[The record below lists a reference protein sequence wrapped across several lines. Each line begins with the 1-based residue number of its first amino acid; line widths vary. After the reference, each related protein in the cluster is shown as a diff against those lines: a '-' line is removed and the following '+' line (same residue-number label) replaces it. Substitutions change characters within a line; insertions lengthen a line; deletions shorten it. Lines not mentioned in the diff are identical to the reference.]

1 MLSKDGPD
9 EKTIF
14 YVLSIDRRELV
25 LKEFQNH
32 SVLRGSDIAKN
43 LNRSLQ
49 NTSRALAELAQEG
62 LVKCMSPENH
72 TWKKYILTEKGKHI
86 LDELQARKL
95 M

>member
-1 MLSKDGPD
+1 MLSKDALD

-14 YVLSIDRRELV
+14 YVLSVDRRELV
-25 LKEFQNH
+25 LKEFQTH

-43 LNRSLQ
+43 TNRSLQ
-49 NTSRALAELAQEG
+49 NIGRALAELEQEG

-86 LDELQARKL
+86 LNELQARKL